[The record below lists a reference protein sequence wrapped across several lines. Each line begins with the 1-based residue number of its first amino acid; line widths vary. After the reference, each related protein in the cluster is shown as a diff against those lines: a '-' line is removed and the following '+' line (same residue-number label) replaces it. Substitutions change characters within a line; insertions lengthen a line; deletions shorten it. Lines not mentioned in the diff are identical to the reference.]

1 MWSAVFIFLVKI
13 LFGKEVLQ
21 MLVRLYAGEVIL
33 EKITID
39 DVPRGLR
46 ERVKAYLVEM
56 GCIDAQ
62 SLGRTGVP
70 TTVYAMILR
79 R

>member
-1 MWSAVFIFLVKI
+1 MWSAVFIFLI
-13 LFGKEVLQ
+13 RIFFGKEVSE

-46 ERVKAYLVEM
+46 DRVSEYLVDM
-56 GCIDAQ
+56 GYIDAQ
-62 SLGRTGVP
+62 
-70 TTVYAMILR
+70 
-79 R
+79 

>member
-1 MWSAVFIFLVKI
+1 MWSAVFIFLI
-13 LFGKEVLQ
+13 RIFFGKEVPE

-46 ERVKAYLVEM
+46 DRVSAYLVDM
-56 GCIDAQ
+56 GYIDAQ
-62 SLGRTGVP
+62 
-70 TTVYAMILR
+70 
-79 R
+79 

>member
-1 MWSAVFIFLVKI
+1 MKI

-56 GCIDAQ
+56 GYIDAQ
-62 SLGRTGVP
+62 
-70 TTVYAMILR
+70 
-79 R
+79 

>member
-39 DVPRGLR
+39 DVPRDLR

-56 GCIDAQ
+56 GYIDAQ
-62 SLGRTGVP
+62 
-70 TTVYAMILR
+70 
-79 R
+79 

>member
-1 MWSAVFIFLVKI
+1 MWSAVFIFLI
-13 LFGKEVLQ
+13 RIFFGKEESE

-46 ERVKAYLVEM
+46 DRVSAYLVDM
-56 GCIDAQ
+56 GYIDAQ
-62 SLGRTGVP
+62 
-70 TTVYAMILR
+70 
-79 R
+79 

>member
-1 MWSAVFIFLVKI
+1 MWSAVFISLIRIF
-13 LFGKEVLQ
+13 FGKEVSE

-46 ERVKAYLVEM
+46 DRVSAYLVDM
-56 GCIDAQ
+56 GYIDAQ
-62 SLGRTGVP
+62 
-70 TTVYAMILR
+70 
-79 R
+79 

>member
-46 ERVKAYLVEM
+46 ERVKAYLRN
-56 GCIDAQ
+56 G
-62 SLGRTGVP
+62 L
-70 TTVYAMILR
+70 Y
-79 R
+79 

>member
-46 ERVKAYLVEM
+46 ERVKAYLVM
-56 GCIDAQ
+56 VIDAQ
-62 SLGRTGVP
+62 
-70 TTVYAMILR
+70 
-79 R
+79 

>member
-39 DVPRGLR
+39 DVPRALR

-56 GCIDAQ
+56 GYIDAQ
-62 SLGRTGVP
+62 
-70 TTVYAMILR
+70 
-79 R
+79 

>member
-1 MWSAVFIFLVKI
+1 MWSAVFIFLI
-13 LFGKEVLQ
+13 RIFFGKEVSE

-46 ERVKAYLVEM
+46 DRVSAFLVDM
-56 GCIDAQ
+56 GYIDAQ
-62 SLGRTGVP
+62 
-70 TTVYAMILR
+70 
-79 R
+79 

>member
-1 MWSAVFIFLVKI
+1 MWSAVFIFLI
-13 LFGKEVLQ
+13 RIFFGKEVSE

-46 ERVKAYLVEM
+46 DRVSAYLVDM
-56 GCIDAQ
+56 GYIGAQ
-62 SLGRTGVP
+62 
-70 TTVYAMILR
+70 
-79 R
+79 

>member
-1 MWSAVFIFLVKI
+1 MWSAVFILLIRIF
-13 LFGKEVLQ
+13 FGKEVSE

-46 ERVKAYLVEM
+46 DRVSAYLVDM
-56 GCIDAQ
+56 GYIDAQ
-62 SLGRTGVP
+62 
-70 TTVYAMILR
+70 
-79 R
+79 

>member
-46 ERVKAYLVEM
+46 ECVKAYLVEM
-56 GCIDAQ
+56 GYIDAQ
-62 SLGRTGVP
+62 
-70 TTVYAMILR
+70 
-79 R
+79 

>member
-1 MWSAVFIFLVKI
+1 MWSAVFIFLI
-13 LFGKEVLQ
+13 RIFFGKEVSE

-46 ERVKAYLVEM
+46 DRLSAYLLDM
-56 GCIDAQ
+56 CYIDDQ
-62 SLGRTGVP
+62 
-70 TTVYAMILR
+70 
-79 R
+79 

>member
-21 MLVRLYAGEVIL
+21 MLVRLYAGEVII

-56 GCIDAQ
+56 GYIDAQ
-62 SLGRTGVP
+62 
-70 TTVYAMILR
+70 
-79 R
+79 

>member
-46 ERVKAYLVEM
+46 EPQGKALDFH
-56 GCIDAQ
+56 GCK
-62 SLGRTGVP
+62 
-70 TTVYAMILR
+70 
-79 R
+79 

>member
-1 MWSAVFIFLVKI
+1 MWSAVFIFLIRVF
-13 LFGKEVLQ
+13 FGKEVSE

-46 ERVKAYLVEM
+46 DRVSAYLVDM
-56 GCIDAQ
+56 GYIDAQ
-62 SLGRTGVP
+62 
-70 TTVYAMILR
+70 
-79 R
+79 

>member
-1 MWSAVFIFLVKI
+1 MWSAVFIFLI
-13 LFGKEVLQ
+13 RIFFGKEVSE

-46 ERVKAYLVEM
+46 DRVSAYLVDM
-56 GCIDAQ
+56 DYIDAQ
-62 SLGRTGVP
+62 
-70 TTVYAMILR
+70 
-79 R
+79 